1 LAVEYDELEML
12 RRNSPAWRLLRADN
26 AALILSF
33 LGRVFVDENVREIS
47 TSDLSSRLDDELHA
61 LNERLGAGT
70 YPKPAKAYL
79 DDWAS
84 PESSWLRK
92 YYPPGDD
99 EPHFDALPAVEKAV
113 AFVRAL
119 RGRDFVGTE
128 SRLNTLFDLLRQMAF
143 GTEDDPAKRLA
154 ELQRQRAGLDAEIQ
168 RVEQGDLSLLDTA
181 GQRDRFQQFSATA
194 RELLADFRE
203 VEANFRELDRTL
215 REQIAAWSGTKG
227 ELLDDVLTNR
237 VSISDTDQGRSFTAF
252 YDFLLSSDRQIE
264 FESLLEQVLQL
275 DALAGADP
283 RTSRIHHDWLAAGDR
298 TQGTVR
304 LLSEQLRR
312 FLDDQVWLE
321 NRRIIE
327 ILNSIQARAVAVRD
341 TSGDP
346 PGMTIDSLA
355 PQLVLPMERR
365 LYAPKKKLPIN
376 SAAMDTDPIE
386 VDAARLFEQSHVD
399 TAKLANGVRDALATK
414 SQVSLAAVI
423 DRQPLEHGLAEL
435 IAYFALSDDWFSIVF
450 DEDHVEQ
457 VAWFDDG
464 VQRMATLPR
473 VSFVR
478 KQRDVVVTN
487 D

>member
-1 LAVEYDELEML
+1 VEYDELDAV

-33 LGRVFVDENVREIS
+33 LGRIFVDDNVREIS
-47 TSDLSSRLDDELHA
+47 ASALADRLDDVLYA
-61 LNERLGAGT
+61 LNERLGDGT
-70 YPKPAKAYL
+70 YPKPAKSYL

-92 YYPPGDD
+92 YYPPGSD

-119 RGRDFVGTE
+119 RGREFVGTE

-143 GTEDDPAKRLA
+143 GSEDDPAKRLA
-154 ELQRQRAGLDAEIQ
+154 ELLRQRAELDAEIQ
-168 RVEQGDLSLLDTA
+168 RVEQGELSLLDSA
-181 GQRDRFQQFSATA
+181 GQRDRFQQFSTTA

-215 REQIAAWSGTKG
+215 REQIAAWAGTKG

-237 VSISDTDQGRSFTAF
+237 VSISDSDQGRSFAAF
-252 YDFLLSSDRQIE
+252 YDFLLSSDRQTE
-264 FESLLEQVLQL
+264 FENLLDQVLQL
-275 DALAGADP
+275 DALADADP
-283 RTSRIHHDWLAAGDR
+283 RTRRIHHDWLAAGER

-327 ILNSIQARAVAVRD
+327 ILNSIQASAVAVRD
-341 TSGDP
+341 GSGEP
-346 PGMTIDSLA
+346 PGMTIDATA
-355 PQLVLPMERR
+355 PQLGLPMERR
-365 LYAPKKKLPIN
+365 LYAPKKKVPIN
-376 SAAMDTDPIE
+376 STAIDSGPID
-386 VDAARLFEQSHVD
+386 VDAARLFEQTHVD
-399 TAKLANGVRDALATK
+399 TARLVSGVRDALAAK
-414 SQVSLAAVI
+414 SQVSLATMVE
-423 DRQPLEHGLAEL
+423 RQPLEHGLAEL
-435 IAYFALSDDWFSIVF
+435 VAYLALSDDSFAIAF
-450 DEDHVEQ
+450 DDDHADEID
-457 VAWFDDG
+457 WFDDAG
-464 VQRMATLPR
+464 LRRVATVPR

-478 KQRDVVVTN
+478 KQA
-487 D
+487 